1 MRPIGHC
8 DACQLVV
15 AELDDATPC
24 DGVQLP
30 LPGFGRTCPRCLRW
44 LRVVYVSPVAS
55 PHACGK
61 RCKTAACNICRCA
74 CMGRAHGVERNAYA
88 RHAALVRMFA
98 GVVDSAE
105 SSPTLDAVD
114 SDSCIAYALA
124 RHS

>member
-1 MRPIGHC
+1 MRAIGHC

-15 AELDDATPC
+15 TELDDATPC

-44 LRVVYVSPVAS
+44 LRVVLVSPVAS

-61 RCKTAACNICRCA
+61 RCKAAACNICRCV
-74 CMGRAHGVERNAYA
+74 CMGRAHGVDRNAYTRNA
-88 RHAALVRMFA
+88 RLAQTFA
-98 GVVDSAE
+98 SVVDSVE
-105 SSPTLDAVD
+105 SSPTLDAVAHD
-114 SDSCIAYALA
+114 QATAYALA